1 MAAIFHGMEGKV
13 NLGERLLLPHGA
25 DGIVDVL
32 CLVDIL
38 LVFHVGRSV
47 LYAVEGE
54 RQETVEVR
62 VTK

>member
-1 MAAIFHGMEGKV
+1 MEGKV